1 MKKKLIFSG
10 MLVCLLALGL
20 ALVGCKTD
28 ADDDSGGSGTV
39 PVALQGNWLRDSD
52 GTERYLVF
60 ITNAFATDSDSFAD
74 AKKDAEDYA
83 KRGEVVTSVT
93 ADKIEY
99 KAWGETKSI
108 SYAIAGDKLTFDGST
123 YTKQP

>member
-1 MKKKLIFSG
+1 MVLT
-10 MLVCLLALGL
+10 L
-20 ALVGCKTD
+20 ALVFAIGLAGCPT
-28 ADDDSGGSGTV
+28 DSGGGGGGGGSDSGSGTV

-99 KAWGETKSI
+99 KVWGETKSI
-108 SYAIAGDKLTFDGST
+108 SYAIAGDKLTFDVST